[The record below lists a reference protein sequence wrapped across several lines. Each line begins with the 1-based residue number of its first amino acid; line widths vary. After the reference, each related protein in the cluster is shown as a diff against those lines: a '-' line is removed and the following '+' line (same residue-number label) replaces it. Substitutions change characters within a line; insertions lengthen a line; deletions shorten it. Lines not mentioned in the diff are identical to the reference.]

1 MRATPSALRLWGWK
15 FVVFPQRE
23 KKPSLVTK
31 NPKGPSNGI
40 VYTFGAEIP
49 TKYLLEWHFGKISAH
64 EQIALQR

>member
-1 MRATPSALRLWGWK
+1 M
-15 FVVFPQRE
+15 VFPQRE